1 METEK
6 LLTETDTILRQ
17 LDEAVSSNSDEP
29 RATNTNQLVKNTR
42 IGEEEEEEPV
52 AKEHK
57 SGDER
62 LSTVGGR
69 YQSVGE

>member
-17 LDEAVSSNSDEP
+17 LDEAISSNRDEP

-42 IGEEEEEEPV
+42 IGEEEEEPV